1 MTPTTTHGHRCMES
15 ISLGAM
21 HLRAH
26 LKVLAWDLQVLDRSG
41 GNDGT
46 RDQERGEQVP
56 GKLCE
61 RTFLN

>member
-1 MTPTTTHGHRCMES
+1 MES